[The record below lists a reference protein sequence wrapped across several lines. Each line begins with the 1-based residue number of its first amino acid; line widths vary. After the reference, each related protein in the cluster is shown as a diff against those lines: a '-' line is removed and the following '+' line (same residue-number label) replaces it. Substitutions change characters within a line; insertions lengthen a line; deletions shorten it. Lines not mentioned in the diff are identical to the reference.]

1 MDGILAPW
9 HWIIVIAIGLL
20 VFGPKKLPE
29 LGSSLGKGIASFRH
43 SLKETQDE
51 IASAVAQPDSTET
64 VAPAATAEPV
74 AQAASEAAAVAQP
87 AVAAGAAEAP
97 AGQAGDGETTLQ
109 S

>member
-51 IASAVAQPDSTET
+51 ITSAVTQTDSTDSVT
-64 VAPAATAEPV
+64 APAPAAETT
-74 AQAASEAAAVAQP
+74 QAASTPGVTASAAAP
-87 AVAAGAAEAP
+87 ADDLAAGE
-97 AGQAGDGETTLQ
+97 GTTFQA
-109 S
+109 